1 VRCGK
6 IGQDRVV
13 ASEVRQFVVDG
24 ETFRVQL
31 HEDGGFDCEWL
42 SGPNPGY
49 GFGAGAPVGY
59 SLGVRSEARP
69 SAAPLVG
76 GRASDDRVEDS
87 IRGFLAM
94 IDAETG
100 FIGD

>member
-1 VRCGK
+1 MA
-6 IGQDRVV
+6 
-13 ASEVRQFVVDG
+13 ASEVRLFVVDG

-49 GFGAGAPVGY
+49 GFGSGAPGGY
-59 SLGVRSEARP
+59 SSGAGSDAP
-69 SAAPLVG
+69 QSATRLAAA
-76 GRASDDRVEDS
+76 RASDDREDS

-94 IDAETG
+94 IDANTG